1 LLVEHH
7 RKVTEDSF
15 PKCWQNPGIDV
26 AQLPIIQK
34 NCLFLYLLVCKCQG
48 TLFFVDTAPAP
59 ATLTSPFFIPMEQPY
74 SPRRQSFG
82 YLNAP
87 TRSRSFDDDPEE
99 DMYPPRELKSSRPQT
114 DLFVSINMLAT
125 ALAMLLLTT
134 IPVVAT
140 IPDISIWFS
149 GDALWRLFDPLI
161 TLPLNLSIMLQ
172 AEVFQTGGKP
182 RFRKC

>member
-1 LLVEHH
+1 M
-7 RKVTEDSF
+7 TEGSY
-15 PKCWQNPGIDV
+15 PICWQNPGIEE
-26 AQLPIIQK
+26 AQLPIIQQK
-34 NCLFLYLLVCKCQG
+34 FAYFWTFWLKCQG
-48 TLFFVDTAPAP
+48 TLFFVDIAPAP
-59 ATLTSPFFIPMEQPY
+59 LTLTSPLLILMDQPY

-99 DMYPPRELKSSRPQT
+99 DMYPPRELKSSRSQT

>member
-1 LLVEHH
+1 M
-7 RKVTEDSF
+7 D
-15 PKCWQNPGIDV
+15 
-26 AQLPIIQK
+26 
-34 NCLFLYLLVCKCQG
+34 
-48 TLFFVDTAPAP
+48 
-59 ATLTSPFFIPMEQPY
+59 QPY

-87 TRSRSFDDDPEE
+87 TRSRSFDDDPEDE
-99 DMYPPRELKSSRPQT
+99 MYPPRELKSPRSQT

-125 ALAMLLLTT
+125 ALVMLLLTT
-134 IPVVAT
+134 IPVVVS

-149 GDALWRLFDPLI
+149 GDALWRLFDPVI

-182 RFRKC
+182 RFLGVWSERTFAMILWAIGAGIYVQVQLQSNFARLQ

>member
-1 LLVEHH
+1 MERLQKTFQKAGKTPELKE
-7 RKVTEDSF
+7 
-15 PKCWQNPGIDV
+15 
-26 AQLPIIQK
+26 AQLLPLSSK
-34 NCLFLYLLVCKCQG
+34 FCYFCTFWLRCQG
-48 TLFFVDTAPAP
+48 TFFFADTAPP
-59 ATLTSPFFIPMEQPY
+59 TLASPLLILMDQPY

-99 DMYPPRELKSSRPQT
+99 DMYPPKELKSTRSQT

-134 IPVVAT
+134 IPVVAS

-149 GDALWRLFDPLI
+149 GDALWRLFDPVI

-182 RFRKC
+182 RFRKCQFN